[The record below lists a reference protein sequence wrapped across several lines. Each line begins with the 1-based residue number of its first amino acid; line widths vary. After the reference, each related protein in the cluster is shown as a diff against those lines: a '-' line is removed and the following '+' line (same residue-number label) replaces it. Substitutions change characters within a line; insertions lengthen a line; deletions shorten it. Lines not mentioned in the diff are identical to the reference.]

1 MSLAFIDEAVALIS
15 KFNLLIENTVING
28 GDWAYIIMFVI
39 LYAGAAFVVTAPLL
53 PSVSLIFLVAS
64 LSVAGFLNPFV
75 SFIVLVSAIVLG
87 DLTSYF
93 LGKGVRCKLLD
104 NCRIPFIKKEH
115 INFTKNIYE
124 KSDFISIVLARFT
137 PLIGSLAQMV
147 AGAVNHKLSTFCA
160 RNLVAG
166 VIWLIVYFVGG
177 WVVAVIPAFKNN
189 FVLIFMVVP
198 VASGIV
204 SVAYYITRNFGILA
218 LSKRA

>member
-1 MSLAFIDEAVALIS
+1 MAFINEVIEWITR
-15 KFNLLIENTVING
+15 FNLLIENTVIRG
-28 GDWAYIIMFVI
+28 GDWAYIVMFAI

-64 LSVAGFLNPFV
+64 LSVAGFLNPV
-75 SFIVLVSAIVLG
+75 ASFLVLVAAIVLG

-93 LGKGVRCKLLD
+93 LGKGVRTKLLD
-104 NCRIPFIKKEH
+104 NCKIPFIKKEH
-115 INFTKNIYE
+115 ISFTQSIYE

-160 RNLVAG
+160 RNLIAG
-166 VIWLIVYFVGG
+166 VIWLIVYFIGG

-189 FVLIFMVVP
+189 FVLIFMIVP
-198 VASGIV
+198 VASGVV
-204 SVAYYITRNFGILA
+204 SVVYYIARNWGMLTFG
-218 LSKRA
+218 KKV